1 MAGRPHDADEP
12 SARPGAGDPPDH
24 GTPGPAGHPADD
36 GVQPDADLP
45 GEDEVT
51 PGDGTPEAASDSP
64 AVDDASG
71 DGPAAL
77 PAPRSSADDVD
88 DLDEASGAPGTHG
101 TRPDDATTDADIDA
115 RWRAIV
121 AELGDLGSAPPAGP
135 PRRRAT
141 DLPPETPP
149 PLPRGQAPG
158 ARTVRPAQPPA
169 PTGPRAWSPD
179 PEVEEAEDHFEP
191 PDPGPVLGGDPLLT
205 MAWVA
210 TVGVPVLLLVAVVI
224 WRDMPSV
231 VLRVAGVAFVGAI
244 ALLLWRMPHGRDDD
258 AGPGAVV

>member
-12 SARPGAGDPPDH
+12 SARPGDGDPPV
-24 GTPGPAGHPADD
+24 GATPGPAEPPAGGHGDD
-36 GVQPDADLP
+36 QHPGEEHAAGSGEPGPDLAGDADA
-45 GEDEVT
+45 V
-51 PGDGTPEAASDSP
+51 AADAPSD
-64 AVDDASG
+64 
-71 DGPAAL
+71 AAL
-77 PAPRSSADDVD
+77 PAPRASADDGD
-88 DLDEASGAPGTHG
+88 AGPGT
-101 TRPDDATTDADIDA
+101 PATGPLSEADVDIDA

-121 AELGDLGSAPPAGP
+121 AELGDLGTAPPAGP

-141 DLPPETPP
+141 DLPPEPP
-149 PLPRGQAPG
+149 SALPRAQAPG
-158 ARTVRPAQPPA
+158 ARTVRPAQPPT

-179 PEVEEAEDHFEP
+179 PDVEEAEDHFQP

-205 MAWVA
+205 MAWIA
-210 TVGVPVLLLVAVVI
+210 TVGVPVLLLVAVVV

-244 ALLLWRMPHGRDDD
+244 ALLLWRMPHRRDDD